1 MPPCISFVR
10 VSSLHCM
17 SSSPLF
23 CRWALLDC
31 IVFVSVLTE
40 LLQVFC
46 NPGLSYSCGSCFRW
60 YTFLHCISALGLEVI
75 PQSVN
80 VGVNCELFQY
90 VVWHFL
96 LFSFCVSAFFHM
108 YILRFTGFC
117 LDIAMLESTKT
128 ISWSLMPGIAL
139 HLLIN
144 DGRFVKKYI

>member
-1 MPPCISFVR
+1 MSYMPPCISFVR

-80 VGVNCELFQY
+80 VGVNCERLTFPLFC
-90 VVWHFL
+90 FL
-96 LFSFCVSAFFHM
+96 VSVCLPFSTCIFCVLLAFVLILQCWNLQRLFH
-108 YILRFTGFC
+108 G
-117 LDIAMLESTKT
+117 
-128 ISWSLMPGIAL
+128 
-139 HLLIN
+139 H
-144 DGRFVKKYI
+144 